1 MRIGE
6 SGVVILAIV
15 LLASALVP
23 AATAGDGNLVES
35 SRAIPVTATE
45 WNLLGGTYLNEGRY
59 DLAIAAFDEAIAM
72 DPGYARVYF
81 NKGQA
86 LAKLGQHSEAIAAY
100 EEAVRLDPALK
111 GVVSGFLSASEAV
124 VYPGIPSGSVLSGY
138 FQPGWKYLEIDNRYG
153 NQDVVVALTPFSTRK
168 VATTA
173 VYVKKGYSHMFYQ
186 IIPPGTYE
194 VFITYGS
201 RWNIQE
207 RRFDE
212 NAGYLRWQLPQSFDS
227 MSGYT
232 MTFLSKEVNPSW
244 FQRNLEIIEPDN
256 FPMF

>member
-1 MRIGE
+1 MRIRE
-6 SGVVILAIV
+6 TGVLLLAVV
-15 LLASALVP
+15 LLAALVP

-35 SRAIPVTATE
+35 SRATPVTATD

-72 DPGYARVYF
+72 EPGHARAYF
-81 NKGQA
+81 NRGQA
-86 LAKLGQHSEAIAAY
+86 LAKLGRHSEAIAAY
-100 EEAVRLDPALK
+100 ETAVGLDPALK
-111 GVVSGFLSASEAV
+111 GVVAGFLSASEAV

-153 NQDVVVALTPFSTRK
+153 NQDVVVALTPFSTRT

-186 IIPPGTYE
+186 LIPPGTYE
-194 VFITYGS
+194 FYITFGS
-201 RWNIQE
+201 RWNSQE
-207 RRFDE
+207 KRFDE

-232 MTFLSKEVNPSW
+232 MTFLSQEVQPSW
-244 FQRNLEIIEPDN
+244 FQRNLVFIEPDG
-256 FPMF
+256 FPRI